1 MRGCLRDRT
10 LLSLY
15 AGEGRH
21 AHRAHLQAC
30 VACATRYQTLVH
42 DLQVLRQAL
51 REPPPRPAIPQ
62 RPLALRIRW
71 KPVAAALAVTLA
83 IVWGGMWVQRPSP
96 PLVPTEARN
105 EAVLLFLEEVSTALF
120 STAGASAAAIPA
132 SMPGVAYLEAALEGE
147 LEEEWPCEGAVLLL
161 SPECDL
167 YVFPPFIEEPEAKE
181 VVR

>member
-15 AGEGRH
+15 EGGGRH
-21 AHRAHLQAC
+21 VHRAHLQAC
-30 VACATRYQTLVH
+30 VACATRYRKLVH
-42 DLQVLRQAL
+42 DLQVLRQVL
-51 REPPPRPAIPQ
+51 REPPPRPALPQ

-83 IVWGGMWVQRPSP
+83 FVWAGMWVQRPSP
-96 PLVPTEARN
+96 PVVPTEARN

-120 STAGASAAAIPA
+120 STLDASAAAISA
-132 SMPGVAYLEAALEGE
+132 SMPDVADLEAALEGG
-147 LEEEWPCEGAVLLL
+147 LEGEWPCEGQASFL

-167 YVFPPFIEEPEAKE
+167 HTVPPITGEP
-181 VVR
+181 